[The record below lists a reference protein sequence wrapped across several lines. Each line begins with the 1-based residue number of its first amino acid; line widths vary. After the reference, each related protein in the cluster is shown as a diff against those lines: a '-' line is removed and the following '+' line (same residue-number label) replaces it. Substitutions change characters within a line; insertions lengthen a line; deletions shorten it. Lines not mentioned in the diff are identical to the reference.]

1 LPVESYPHVKL
12 LEEFSEQ
19 PIIMHMQKTI
29 SPHKEETFRDSL
41 GIVTDDGKRKFIH
54 PKKPAGTFHR
64 FRTVF
69 SWLLLVILFGIP
81 FLRIDGHPFMMF
93 NIIER
98 KFIIFGLAFGTYD
111 YFILALGVITFI
123 VSIILF
129 TAVFGRVFCGWACPQ
144 TVFLEMVFRKI
155 EFLIEGDHLRQKLL
169 NQAPWGGKK
178 IFKKLLKWSVFFVL
192 SVIVANTFLAWII
205 GTDELYKII
214 TEPVSLHYGGFITML
229 IFSAVFYFVFAWF
242 REYACIYVCPYG
254 RLQSVL
260 LDRNTTVIAYDYVRG
275 EPRGKIRKSKERT
288 LGDCVDCRECV
299 VVCPTGIDIR
309 NGTQLECVNCTAC
322 IDACDA
328 VMVKID
334 KPKGLIRFAS
344 VNNIIN
350 KTGFKVTGR
359 IVGYSL
365 LVVILIAVLTIL
377 LTIRKPIDVTILR
390 SPGMLFQEQPDSRIS
405 NLYSIKLTNKTFVS
419 VPVTLKLENTEGE
432 IKLIGN
438 DLVLPANEV
447 SDARF
452 LVMIPKD
459 KLTKMNTPLEI
470 GVYRNGEKYET
481 FKTTFLGPQI
491 N

>member
-1 LPVESYPHVKL
+1 
-12 LEEFSEQ
+12 
-19 PIIMHMQKTI
+19 
-29 SPHKEETFRDSL
+29 
-41 GIVTDDGKRKFIH
+41 
-54 PKKPAGTFHR
+54 
-64 FRTVF
+64 
-69 SWLLLVILFGIP
+69 
-81 FLRIDGHPFMMF
+81 
-93 NIIER
+93 
-98 KFIIFGLAFGTYD
+98 
-111 YFILALGVITFI
+111 
-123 VSIILF
+123 
-129 TAVFGRVFCGWACPQ
+129 
-144 TVFLEMVFRKI
+144 
-155 EFLIEGDHLRQKLL
+155 
-169 NQAPWGGKK
+169 
-178 IFKKLLKWSVFFVL
+178 
-192 SVIVANTFLAWII
+192 
-205 GTDELYKII
+205 
-214 TEPVSLHYGGFITML
+214 
-229 IFSAVFYFVFAWF
+229 
-242 REYACIYVCPYG
+242 
-254 RLQSVL
+254 L

-275 EPRGKIRKSKERT
+275 EPRGKIRKSEERT

-359 IVGYSL
+359 IIGYSV
-365 LVVILIAVLTIL
+365 LVVILVAVLTIL
-377 LTIRKPIDVTILR
+377 LTTRKPIDVTILR

-459 KLTKMNTPLEI
+459 KLTRMNTPLEI

-481 FKTTFLGPQI
+481 FKTNFLGPQI

>member
-1 LPVESYPHVKL
+1 MHNKNIEIDTLPKAAD
-12 LEEFSEQ
+12 
-19 PIIMHMQKTI
+19 
-29 SPHKEETFRDSL
+29 TFRDSL
-41 GIVTDDGKRKFIH
+41 GIVTDDGKRNFIY

-64 FRTVF
+64 YRAVF
-69 SWLLLVILFGIP
+69 SGVLLVVLFGVP
-81 FLRIDGHPFMMF
+81 FIRIDGHPFMLF
-93 NIIER
+93 NIVER

-155 EFLIEGDHLRQKLL
+155 EFFIEGDYLRQKLL
-169 NQAPWGGKK
+169 NRGPWNEKK

-192 SVIVANTFLAWII
+192 SVLVANTFLAWII

-214 TEPVSLHYGGFITML
+214 TEPLSMHLGGFVSMML
-229 IFSAVFYFVFAWF
+229 FSGAFYFVFAWF

-260 LDRNTTVIAYDYVRG
+260 LDPNTTVIAYDNVRG
-275 EPRGKIRKSKERT
+275 EPRGRLRKSEEHRK
-288 LGDCVDCRECV
+288 LGDCVDCKECV

-344 VNNIIN
+344 INNIIN
-350 KTGFKVTGR
+350 KTGFRITGR
-359 IVGYSL
+359 IVGYFVI
-365 LVVILIAVLTIL
+365 VVILMTVLTFL
-377 LTIRKPIDVTILR
+377 LVNRKPVDVTILR
-390 SPGMLFQEQPDSRIS
+390 SPGMLFQEQPGNKIS
-405 NLYSIKLTNKTFVS
+405 NLYSIKLTNKTFGS
-419 VPVTLKLENTEGE
+419 IPVELKLENIEGE
-432 IKLIGN
+432 IMLIGN
-438 DLVLPANEV
+438 DLILPPNEV

-452 LVMIPKD
+452 LVMIPKG
-459 KLTKMNTPLEI
+459 KLTKMSTILEI
-470 GVYRNGEKYET
+470 AVYKNDKKIET